1 MFARR
6 LSMHLKPNSVAQFTE
21 KEEKEVIPVIR
32 QQKGFRDLT
41 AFVSPSGA
49 EAFVITLWDSPE
61 TADAYG
67 RESYP
72 RLIKLLGNV
81 IEGTP
86 VLDTYNVSNS
96 TSHKIV
102 AAVAA

>member
-6 LSMHLKPNSVAQFTE
+6 LSIHLKPNSVAQFTE
-21 KEEKEVIPVIR
+21 IEEKETIPVFR
-32 QQKGFRDLT
+32 QQKGFRDLM
-41 AFVSPSGA
+41 AFVSPSGR
-49 EAFVITLWDSPE
+49 EAFVITLWDGPE
-61 TADAYG
+61 SAEAYG

-72 RLIKLLGNV
+72 RLLKLLGNV

-96 TSHKIV
+96 TSHKV
-102 AAVAA
+102 AAAAA